1 MKTAKAGTPGFA
13 APSSYV
19 PPHYLRR
26 VARSIVLR
34 AAMRGRLAWHV
45 ALPVLNHLGGQEVQ
59 RSRLPVAARHRR
71 AGVCAARTERG

>member
-1 MKTAKAGTPGFA
+1 LRLKTRQGGFQQLSQEPETMKTAKAGTPGFA

-59 RSRLPVAARHRR
+59 R
-71 AGVCAARTERG
+71 